1 MRRVVRSIERE
12 PNGAWVI
19 RPDHLDKVERF
30 EVRQLRNR
38 PVTVEILSAVP
49 INKMPTVEA
58 ATWLDRELVA
68 DAAVPVRDTGF
79 GREVRTALA
88 ERRQWLVTEQLAEGR
103 SEGTVYR
110 PGVRAAQQRGG
121 LLRLAG
127 PVLTGTGVDFCDA
140 R

>member
-30 EVRQLRNR
+30 EVKQLRNR

-79 GREVRTALA
+79 GREVRTALD
-88 ERRQWLVTEQLAEGR
+88 ERRQLLVTEQR
-103 SEGTVYR
+103 SEEHTSELQALMR
-110 PGVRAAQQRGG
+110 HQ
-121 LLRLAG
+121 
-127 PVLTGTGVDFCDA
+127 D
-140 R
+140 

>member
-30 EVRQLRNR
+30 EVKQLRNR

-68 DAAVPVRDTGF
+68 DAAVPVRGTGF
-79 GREVRTALA
+79 GRGLRTAVA
-88 ERRQWLVTEQLAEGR
+88 ERRQWLAGRKGGGEGKR
-103 SEGTVYR
+103 VAG
-110 PGVRAAQQRGG
+110 GVVVGGRGLRQQQQR
-121 LLRLAG
+121 RE
-127 PVLTGTGVDFCDA
+127 
-140 R
+140 